1 MKIMKKILFIICF
14 ALCSNY
20 VIAQNTYG
28 SSDDEARIVL
38 NTYIPDQVEGIS
50 SVTRNALANK
60 LSQIASQNGM
70 GGSSYN
76 PRFIITANIVAA
88 TKNITPTVPPMHAY
102 NLEVNLYI
110 GDGIDGILFASH
122 SVSVRGVGDN
132 ETKAYLDAIKNI
144 KSRDPQYQRFIDDAK
159 RKIIEYY
166 NANCDLIISEAK
178 ALESMHEYNAALA
191 TLFRVPSVCKE
202 CYEKCMTLLGPI
214 FDKKINHE
222 CQILLAQATNAWNS
236 GQDFNAGQR
245 AIRFLAAIDPQATCF
260 PSAMALSEKI
270 AKRIKEVDQ
279 REWNFLL
286 KVQQDNVDVQKL
298 RIRAMRD
305 IGVAYGSNQPRVIYN
320 IRGWW

>member
-1 MKIMKKILFIICF
+1 MKKILFIICI
-14 ALCSNY
+14 LLTGSY
-20 VIAQNTYG
+20 VFSQNTYG
-28 SSDDEARIVL
+28 SADDEARIVL
-38 NTYIPDQVEGIS
+38 NTYVPDQIEGIS
-50 SVTRNALANK
+50 SVARNALENK
-60 LSQIASQNGM
+60 LSQIATQNGM
-70 GGSSYN
+70 GGASFN
-76 PRFIITANIVAA
+76 PRFIMTANIVAS

-110 GDGIDGILFASH
+110 GDGIDGILYASH
-122 SVSVRGVGDN
+122 SVSVKGVGDN

-144 KSRDPQYQRFIDDAK
+144 RTRDPQYQYFIENGK

-166 NANCDLIISEAK
+166 NANCDLIISEAR

-202 CYEKCMTLLGPI
+202 CYEKCMQLLGPI
-214 FDKKINHE
+214 FDKKIDHD
-222 CQILLAQATNAWNS
+222 CQVLLAQATNAWNS

-245 AIRFLAAIDPQATCF
+245 AIRFLAGIDPQASCF
-260 PSAMALSEKI
+260 PSAIALSERI
-270 AKRIKEVDQ
+270 AKRVKEVDQ
-279 REWNFLL
+279 REWNFML
-286 KVQQDNVDVQKL
+286 KVQQDNVDISKL

>member
-1 MKIMKKILFIICF
+1 MKKILLIICILLTGSF
-14 ALCSNY
+14 VFS
-20 VIAQNTYG
+20 QNTYG
-28 SSDDEARIVL
+28 SADDEARIVL
-38 NTYIPDQVEGIS
+38 NTYVPDQIEGIS
-50 SVTRNALANK
+50 SVARNALENK
-60 LSQIASQNGM
+60 LSQIATQNGM
-70 GGSSYN
+70 GGASFN
-76 PRFIITANIVAA
+76 PRFIMTANIVAS

-110 GDGIDGILFASH
+110 GDGIDGILYASH
-122 SVSVRGVGDN
+122 SVSVRGVGNN
-132 ETKAYLDAIKNI
+132 ETKAYLEAIKNI
-144 KSRDPQYQRFIDDAK
+144 KTRDPQYQYFIENAK

-202 CYEKCMTLLGPI
+202 CYEKCMVLLGPI
-214 FDKKINHE
+214 FDKKIDHD
-222 CQILLAQATNAWNS
+222 CQALLAQATNAWNS

-245 AIRFLAAIDPQATCF
+245 AIRFLAGIDPQASCF
-260 PSAMALSEKI
+260 PSAIALSERI
-270 AKRIKEVDQ
+270 AKRVKEVDQ

-286 KVQQDNVDVQKL
+286 KVQQDNVDISKL